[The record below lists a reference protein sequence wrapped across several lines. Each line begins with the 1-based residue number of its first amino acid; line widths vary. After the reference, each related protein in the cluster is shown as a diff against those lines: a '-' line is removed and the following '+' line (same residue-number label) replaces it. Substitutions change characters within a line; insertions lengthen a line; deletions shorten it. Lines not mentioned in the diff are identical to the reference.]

1 LLNFV
6 KNKHTMELLEIY
18 NLYIGIEM
26 KVSDAMEENY
36 NLRADGLISLSEY
49 ENTKNRWAGI
59 KLGAETL
66 YKKIQE
72 LNKESV
78 TS

>member
-1 LLNFV
+1 M
-6 KNKHTMELLEIY
+6 KLLEIY

-36 NLRADGLISLSEY
+36 NARAEGKISKEEY

-59 KLGAETL
+59 RLGAETL

-78 TS
+78 SL

>member
-1 LLNFV
+1 
-6 KNKHTMELLEIY
+6 MELLEIY
-18 NLYIGIEM
+18 NLYLTIQM
-26 KVSDAMEENY
+26 KASDAMEENY
-36 NLRADGLISLSEY
+36 NARAEGKISKEEY

-59 KLGAETL
+59 GLGAETL

-72 LNKESV
+72 LNKNLV

>member
-1 LLNFV
+1 M
-6 KNKHTMELLEIY
+6 KLLEIY
-18 NLYIGIEM
+18 NLYLTIHM
-26 KVSDAMEENY
+26 KASNALEENY
-36 NLRADGLISLSEY
+36 NARAEGKISKEEY

-59 KLGAETL
+59 GLGAETL

-78 TS
+78 SL